1 MAPSQ
6 RLKSSL
12 GPNRHTLLSCPPVRS
27 PSLARARLG
36 QPDSPDSPHSPEEVR
51 YHVDNLMTL
60 RPAALRGGGVRSCWP
75 MVRPLAIALSI
86 TLAATSLAAQTPAE
100 PLTVLSREGR
110 RALATVRVDGRE
122 MVALDD
128 LAALFRLTVDEDR
141 FTGGLT
147 VSYQGRDIVLTP
159 EQGLVSVAGRLVSL
173 PSAPVRTSQGW
184 LVPVEFIGRALAL
197 AYDENLELRRR
208 SRLVIIGDLHIPQVT
223 VRHQRVGSQARV
235 NFEISPA
242 TDYTI
247 VQEDRQLTVRFEADA
262 LDATLPGRI
271 SGPLVAGVQ
280 IVEPPTWVA
289 IDLGPEFW
297 SFRASALPAP
307 TGSADLIIDIMPVAA
322 ETTTPDAP
330 SPTALRQPPPLPDLT
345 PSLAMRTIVIDPG
358 HGGEE
363 QGAHGPQGTLEK
375 NITLSVAR
383 RLKSEIEQQLGLRV
397 VLTRTGD
404 QAVRLDER
412 AAIANH
418 NKADLFISLHANAST
433 RSSAVGAEIFYLS
446 IDEYGEE
453 ARRIAAS
460 EGQAISVVG
469 GGLRNIEVILWDM
482 AQVRYLEQSAAFAEV
497 VEEEL
502 RAKLRMSPRA
512 IQQAP
517 FRVLVGANMPAVLVE
532 MGFISNPAQERQL
545 ASAPFQQA
553 IADALVEG
561 IIRFRD
567 YLQRFMRTGV
577 PAADVAP
584 AAGQPRAREAR

>member
-51 YHVDNLMTL
+51 YHVNNLMTL
-60 RPAALRGGGVRSCWP
+60 RPAAVRGDGVRSCWP
-75 MVRPLAIALSI
+75 VARRLVIALSI
-86 TLAATSLAAQTPAE
+86 PLAATSLAAQTPAE
-100 PLTVLSREGR
+100 PLTVLAREGR
-110 RALATVRVDGRE
+110 QALATVRVDGQE

-147 VSYQGRDIVLTP
+147 VSYQDRDIVLTP

-208 SRLVIIGDLHIPQVT
+208 SRLVIIGDLRIPQVT

-235 NFEISPA
+235 NFEITPA

-289 IDLGPEFW
+289 IDLGPEFG

-307 TGSADLIIDIMPVAA
+307 AGSADLIVDIMPVAV
-322 ETTTPDAP
+322 ETATTDAP
-330 SPTALRQPPPLPDLT
+330 SPTPLRPTSAAPRPRT
-345 PSLAMRTIVIDPG
+345 LAR
-358 HGGEE
+358 
-363 QGAHGPQGTLEK
+363 
-375 NITLSVAR
+375 
-383 RLKSEIEQQLGLRV
+383 
-397 VLTRTGD
+397 
-404 QAVRLDER
+404 
-412 AAIANH
+412 
-418 NKADLFISLHANAST
+418 HANDRN
-433 RSSAVGAEIFYLS
+433 RSGPRGRGAR
-446 IDEYGEE
+446 G
-453 ARRIAAS
+453 AR
-460 EGQAISVVG
+460 
-469 GGLRNIEVILWDM
+469 
-482 AQVRYLEQSAAFAEV
+482 
-497 VEEEL
+497 
-502 RAKLRMSPRA
+502 P
-512 IQQAP
+512 
-517 FRVLVGANMPAVLVE
+517 
-532 MGFISNPAQERQL
+532 
-545 ASAPFQQA
+545 
-553 IADALVEG
+553 
-561 IIRFRD
+561 
-567 YLQRFMRTGV
+567 TGHT
-577 PAADVAP
+577 
-584 AAGQPRAREAR
+584 

>member
-1 MAPSQ
+1 MSI
-6 RLKSSL
+6 S
-12 GPNRHTLLSCPPVRS
+12 
-27 PSLARARLG
+27 
-36 QPDSPDSPHSPEEVR
+36 DD
-51 YHVDNLMTL
+51 
-60 RPAALRGGGVRSCWP
+60 PATSGSEGDGVRSCWP
-75 MVRPLAIALSI
+75 VARRLVIALSI
-86 TLAATSLAAQTPAE
+86 PLAATSLAAQTPAE
-100 PLTVLSREGR
+100 PLTVFAREGR
-110 RALATVRVDGRE
+110 QALATVRVDGQE

-147 VSYQGRDIVLTP
+147 VSYQDRDIVLTP

-208 SRLVIIGDLHIPQVT
+208 SRLVIIGDLRIPQVT

-235 NFEISPA
+235 NFEITPA

-289 IDLGPEFW
+289 IDLGPEFG

-307 TGSADLIIDIMPVAA
+307 AGSADLIVDIMPAV
-322 ETTTPDAP
+322 ETATTDAP
-330 SPTALRQPPPLPDLT
+330 SPTPLRPPPPLPDLA

-363 QGAHGPQGTLEK
+363 RGAHGPQGTLEK
-375 NITLSVAR
+375 DITLSVAR
-383 RLKSEIEQQLGLRV
+383 RLKRAIEQQLGLRV
-397 VLTRTGD
+397 VLTRAGD
-404 QAVRLDER
+404 QTVRLDER

-433 RSSAVGAEIFYLS
+433 RSSAVGAEVFYLS

-460 EGQAISVVG
+460 EGQAIPVVG
-469 GGLRNIEVILWDM
+469 GGLRDIEVILWEM

-497 VEEEL
+497 VGEEL
-502 RAKLRMSPRA
+502 RTRLRMSQRA
-512 IQQAP
+512 VQQAP

-553 IADALVEG
+553 IADALVES

-577 PAADVAP
+577 PAADVTP
-584 AAGQPRAREAR
+584 AAGQPLAREPR

>member
-1 MAPSQ
+1 
-6 RLKSSL
+6 
-12 GPNRHTLLSCPPVRS
+12 
-27 PSLARARLG
+27 
-36 QPDSPDSPHSPEEVR
+36 
-51 YHVDNLMTL
+51 MTL
-60 RPAALRGGGVRSCWP
+60 RPAALRGDGVRSCWP
-75 MVRPLAIALSI
+75 MARPLAIVLSV

-110 RALATVRVDGRE
+110 QALATVRVDGRE

-128 LAALFRLTVDEDR
+128 LAALLRLTVDEDR

-147 VSYQGRDIVLTP
+147 VSYQDRDIVLTP

-173 PSAPVRTSQGW
+173 PSAPVRASEGW

-208 SRLVIIGDLHIPQVT
+208 SRLVIIGDLRIPQVI

-235 NFEISPA
+235 NFEITPT

-289 IDLGPEFW
+289 IDLGPEFG

-307 TGSADLIIDIMPVAA
+307 AGSADLIVDILPAAA
-322 ETTTPDAP
+322 ETVTTDAP
-330 SPTALRQPPPLPDLT
+330 SPTPLRPPPPLPDLA

-375 NITLSVAR
+375 DITLSVAR
-383 RLKSEIEQQLGLRV
+383 RLKSAIEQQLGLRV
-397 VLTRTGD
+397 VLTRAGD
-404 QAVRLDER
+404 QTVRLDER

-433 RSSAVGAEIFYLS
+433 RSSAVGAEVFYLS

-460 EGQAISVVG
+460 EGQAIPVVG
-469 GGLRNIEVILWDM
+469 GGLRDIEVILWEM

-502 RAKLRMSPRA
+502 RTRLRMSSRA

-553 IADALVEG
+553 IADALVES

-584 AAGQPRAREAR
+584 AAGQPRAREPR